1 MSDSE
6 KVRPYQQMSRFH
18 NMEIVIVEGKRLART
33 LPLSTGKKHPFW
45 VDDELY
51 QEYLS
56 EGGKPVEGVGS

>member
-1 MSDSE
+1 MSERHS
-6 KVRPYQQMSRFH
+6 
-18 NMEIVIVEGKRLART
+18 
-33 LPLSTGKKHPFW
+33 FW